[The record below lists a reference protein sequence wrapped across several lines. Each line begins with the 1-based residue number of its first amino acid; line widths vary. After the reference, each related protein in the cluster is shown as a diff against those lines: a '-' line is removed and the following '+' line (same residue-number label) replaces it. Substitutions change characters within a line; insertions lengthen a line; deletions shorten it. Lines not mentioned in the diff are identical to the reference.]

1 MLAPTSTTTEGDPL
15 KRYEFMR
22 RVPVMASKKGI
33 PRGRLGHRDSENGL
47 QLRDLCTDTINIS
60 VPSANFE
67 LHEQGVQKP
76 ERGAKVRLR
85 DNLDCEPRLQRD

>member
-1 MLAPTSTTTEGDPL
+1 
-15 KRYEFMR
+15 
-22 RVPVMASKKGI
+22 MASKNVI

-47 QLRDLCTDTINIS
+47 QLRDLCTDTSNIS

-67 LHEQGVQKP
+67 LHEPVVQKP

-85 DNLDCEPRLQRD
+85 DNLVVETVLQRY